1 MARDADSKQSIH
13 RQHFITKY
21 SDLSPYPIRWW
32 WHNPSNA
39 DSLRLHNLSYDVLAH
54 NKQQKFYKFKLTHDI
69 LPKTL
74 VQLERYFNEP
84 YYIQN
89 YKTIYIMGERE
100 AMMLTLHA
108 NNLQQYLDSH
118 KE

>member
-1 MARDADSKQSIH
+1 MSRNECS
-13 RQHFITKY
+13 RQATHQTHLITKY
-21 SDLSPYPIRWW
+21 SDLSPYPTRWW

-54 NKQQKFYKFKLTHDI
+54 SMQHKFFKFKLTHDI

-74 VQLERYFNEP
+74 VQLERHFNNP

-89 YKTIYIMGERE
+89 YKTIYLMGEQE
-100 AMMLTLHA
+100 AMMLVLHA
-108 NNLQQYLDSH
+108 NNLQQYLDNH